1 MTPDLFA
8 DQPTPHRQPQWIA
21 ESALLL
27 PDFVS
32 IQAMPPLLKLLRG
45 VLRQAPAR
53 HFQVPGG
60 GRMSVRSSSC
70 GALGWVSDLAGYRYT
85 ERDPLSGRPWPA
97 LAEPLMTLAQAAAA
111 RAGFSAFVPDSC
123 LLNLYAPGDRMGL
136 HADQDERDFSQPI
149 VSLSLGLPAV
159 FLWGGLRRR
168 DPVRRIGLLHGD
180 VLVWGGASRRTYHG
194 VAPLARGVHPLLGE
208 RRLNLTFRRAR

>member
-111 RAGFSAFVPDSC
+111 GRVFPLLCRTAVCSTSMHRAIAWVCMLIRMSGISASRSSPCHWVCRPFFSGEVCGGEIRYGGSACCMGMFWSGVGRQGGRITGWHPWRAGCIRCWAS
-123 LLNLYAPGDRMGL
+123 
-136 HADQDERDFSQPI
+136 
-149 VSLSLGLPAV
+149 
-159 FLWGGLRRR
+159 GG
-168 DPVRRIGLLHGD
+168 
-180 VLVWGGASRRTYHG
+180 
-194 VAPLARGVHPLLGE
+194 
-208 RRLNLTFRRAR
+208 